1 MRASGLHTYTH
12 MQQRTKQVVAITS
25 IVVLMGILLAQ
36 PIKGLV
42 NEDNAASE
50 TTTGP
55 QVTFESVSQK
65 AKEGLNPGII
75 QEIATIEAAL
85 QHADDAEKRSLLQ
98 QLAIKWDDVN
108 KSAPL
113 GFIYED
119 LAELDGSFDNWL
131 KAGDAYRAAYANLQ
145 DTLTAGALNDYAINA
160 YEKALALDSASLDAK
175 VGLGSA
181 YVTGTANP
189 MAGIALLR
197 EVVRVQPSHVEA
209 NKSLGLFSMQS
220 RQFDLAIDR
229 FNTVVSQQP
238 DAESYFYLATSYEN
252 IGLNREAIAAFE
264 KSRDLAADPT
274 LTQFINRKIDELSK

>member
-1 MRASGLHTYTH
+1 

-25 IVVLMGILLAQ
+25 IVVLMGFLLAQ

-42 NEDNAASE
+42 NENNATSGSA
-50 TTTGP
+50 TGP
-55 QVTFESVSQK
+55 QVTLELVSQK
-65 AKEGLNPGII
+65 AKEGLNPSII
-75 QEIATIEAAL
+75 EEISAIETAV
-85 QHADDAEKRSLLQ
+85 QRADGDEKRALLQ
-98 QLAIKWDDVN
+98 QLATKWDDVN
-108 KSAPL
+108 KPAPL
-113 GFIYED
+113 GFIYEE
-119 LAELDGSFDNWL
+119 LAQLDGQFDDWL
-131 KAGDAYRAAYANLQ
+131 KAGDAYRTAYANLQ

-160 YEKALALDSASLDAK
+160 YENALALDSTSLDAK

-181 YVTGTANP
+181 YVTGTQNP
-189 MAGIALLR
+189 MAGITLLR
-197 EVVRVQPSHVEA
+197 EVVSVQPSHVEA